1 MTDPAGNP
9 LRLMFVHAHPDD
21 ETTTTGAT
29 IARYAAE
36 GIGVELVTCTRGERG
51 EMLAPDLTAQLSDP
65 DPDRAARLL
74 GEHRERELA
83 GACQALGIGPNRF
96 LGGAGRWWDS
106 GMAGDLHGR
115 ALAAGDLAEQAG
127 ELAGLIRTIRPQVI
141 VTYDERG
148 GYGHADHIRAHD
160 ITLAAVDVA
169 RPDWPVAR
177 VFAAV
182 VPRSAILRGA
192 ELLARSPMSGENP
205 LAGAADP
212 QTLPFLVADEDVSAA
227 VDARAY
233 AAHKVAAMRAHRT
246 QMPPDAW
253 FFVLAERAG
262 PEFGVEHYQLL
273 RADGP
278 VPDGVLDDL
287 FAGLRA

>member
-9 LRLMFVHAHPDD
+9 LRLMLVHAHPDD

-36 GIGVELVTCTRGERG
+36 GIGVALVTCTRGERG
-51 EMLAPDLTAQLSDP
+51 EMLAPDLAAQLSDP
-65 DPDRAARLL
+65 DPDTAARLL
-74 GEHRERELA
+74 GAHRERELA
-83 GACQALGIGPNRF
+83 AACQALGIGPARF
-96 LGGAGRWWDS
+96 LGGTGRWWDS
-106 GMAGDLHGR
+106 GMAGDRHGR
-115 ALAAGDLAEQAG
+115 ALAAGDLAEQAA

-148 GYGHADHIRAHD
+148 GYGHPDHIRAHD
-160 ITLAAVDVA
+160 ITVAAVDVA

-177 VFAAV
+177 VYATV
-182 VPRSAILRGA
+182 VPRSTILRVA
-192 ELLARSPMSGENP
+192 ELLAGSPMSGENP
-205 LAGAADP
+205 LAAVVDP
-212 QTLPFLVADEDVSAA
+212 ETLPFLVADEDVGAA

-253 FFVLAERAG
+253 FFVLAERTGA
-262 PEFGVEHYQLL
+262 EFGMEHYQLL
-273 RADGP
+273 RADGS

-287 FAGLRA
+287 FAGLRR